1 MKNAWVLRL
10 IALILAALSGPLK
23 AELIKFATD
32 FRAKARQTENPWD
45 DFAAD
50 ILCWLLG
57 IP

>member
-1 MKNAWVLRL
+1 MFNGWLLRV
-10 IALILAALSGPLK
+10 IALILGALSGPLK
-23 AELIKFATD
+23 AELIAFAKA
-32 FRAKARQTENPWD
+32 FREKARQTENPWD